1 MTPETTASLRQA
13 DRLERRSVRC
23 AAHDPQQ
30 DGIGAKLMTCGLVA
44 LIALALTGCR
54 VRSVNKASYVA
65 KNEQVLRGIPV
76 FRNAKLISDFSIGHT
91 ASDAPL
97 GQENGPPFGS
107 YTTWHQFQR
116 QEAASCTTVG
126 DWYRRVFRRLGW
138 HRTPLASWASATSAT
153 TPSCTSIA
161 ATAALVASVSASAP
175 TTTSVRAR
183 SVGGHPFDW
192 ASALPLT

>member
-138 HRTPLASWASATSAT
+138 HRTAAGIVGVGYFRDHAFVYFDCGNSSIGGIGFSLSADYNE
-153 TPSCTSIA
+153 
-161 ATAALVASVSASAP
+161 
-175 TTTSVRAR
+175 R
-183 SVGGHPFDW
+183 
-192 ASALPLT
+192 